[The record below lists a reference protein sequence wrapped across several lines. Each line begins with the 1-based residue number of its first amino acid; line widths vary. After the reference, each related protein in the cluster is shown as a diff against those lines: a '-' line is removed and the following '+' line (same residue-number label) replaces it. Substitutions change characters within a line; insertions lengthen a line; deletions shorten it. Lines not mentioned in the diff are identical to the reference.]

1 MWHCHPSIFEIVF
14 KSIFFCKIYLGIL
27 VYWCSQVESPVGR
40 SKRFFEICNGWSIA
54 GVPKL
59 GDASHWGDAKGLISV
74 ISWEHLYQWGDAI
87 DVRGDADTIRL
98 GTPGLVIKAEDSW
111 LRGLSSNPPLKTQSF
126 MHHSFESKERSKSKE
141 WNVLTYPALL
151 HVLSN
156 PVNGKLAYKIQLKY
170 EPAGQLIRTKF
181 WPKNSFHN
189 N

>member
-1 MWHCHPSIFEIVF
+1 MHIFAYTWLVNRLRKHYYVSKERNT
-14 KSIFFCKIYLGIL
+14 IYCFQKKLRSNGL
-27 VYWCSQVESPVGR
+27 VL
-40 SKRFFEICNGWSIA
+40 
-54 GVPKL
+54 GVPNL